1 VAEEAFRE
9 VAAVIPA
16 GVVAAGAAFPAGAM
30 AVAVTRA
37 AVRVRRNALGA
48 VWAGVT
54 SRDLP
59 PGVTSLDPR
68 AGVTF
73 RAPPAVAAIS
83 PLRISPAAVSP
94 SLRVARDRVVGAFR
108 RAARNLRPLALV
120 RQRAAAQLSCHQ
132 AIEQVAEPA
141 LARRKNLP
149 QERNRQRNHPATP
162 GIDPPTNLPSF
173 RLRAPAI
180 SSALPPAPER
190 VPHSEARW
198 PIGRVSSLRNDRAR
212 ESAERD
218 LSNGRTGVSAHRI
231 ATRSGMTGWTIAAKH
246 GISAANNA
254 SSAAP
259 MKPSRLIP
267 NSCVTGRPSA
277 GDRRSA

>member
-1 VAEEAFRE
+1 MAEEAFRE

-16 GVVAAGAAFPAGAM
+16 RVVAAGAIFPAGAM

-48 VWAGVT
+48 AWVGVT

-68 AGVTF
+68 ARVTF

-83 PLRISPAAVSP
+83 PLRISPAAASP

-108 RAARNLRPLALV
+108 RAAHSVRPLALV

-132 AIEQVAEPA
+132 AIDQVAEPA
-141 LARRKNLP
+141 LAHRKNLP
-149 QERNRQRNHPATP
+149 QERNHPVVP

-180 SSALPPAPER
+180 SSALPPAPEL
-190 VPHSEARW
+190 VPRSGAHW
-198 PIGRVSSLRNDRAR
+198 PIDRVNSLRKDRVR
-212 ESAERD
+212 ENAERD

-231 ATRSGMTGWTIAAKH
+231 ATRSG
-246 GISAANNA
+246 
-254 SSAAP
+254 
-259 MKPSRLIP
+259 
-267 NSCVTGRPSA
+267 VTE
-277 GDRRSA
+277 